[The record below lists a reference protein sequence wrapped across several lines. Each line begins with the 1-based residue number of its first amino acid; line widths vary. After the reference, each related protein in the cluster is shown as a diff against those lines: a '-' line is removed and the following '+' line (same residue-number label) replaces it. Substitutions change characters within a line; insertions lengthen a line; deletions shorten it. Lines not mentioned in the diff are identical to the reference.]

1 MVVIKYLLMFH
12 KQQQKK
18 QLKLLKCHEKV
29 ISQIISASSKIIT
42 QRLQSFTKG
51 LSTRQ

>member
-18 QLKLLKCHEKV
+18 QLKLLKCHV
-29 ISQIISASSKIIT
+29 SGSAAREGTHIYQFIT
-42 QRLQSFTKG
+42 NNDALFQLW
-51 LSTRQ
+51 